1 MRITPD
7 KTVASDRIALSFN
20 GVDKCYMSD
29 IGTPV
34 SALENINLQIDHG
47 QFVTLVG
54 ATGCGKTTLLNL
66 AAGIDTPDS
75 GTISLA
81 EDICP
86 KRDVAYVFQHYTL
99 LPWLNVEHNVA
110 FGLKMRGISRKRRI
124 NASGELL
131 GQVGLKGYEKAWPHE
146 LSGGMR
152 QRAAIAQA
160 LAINP
165 RLLLMDEP
173 FGALDPS
180 TRRGLQTMLGNLHR
194 DRKMTIL
201 FVTHSI
207 DEAVILGDRV
217 IVFSEQPGRILEDQ
231 KISLPRPRMPSDAAF
246 TRQFLHIYGLLAE
259 THPQN

>member
-1 MRITPD
+1 MKITPN
-7 KTVASDRIALSFN
+7 KIVGSDRVALSFN
-20 GVDKCYMSD
+20 DVGKGYTSD
-29 IGTPV
+29 SGTQV
-34 SALENINLQIDHG
+34 AALQNINLQIDHG

-66 AAGIDTPDS
+66 AAGIDTPAI
-75 GTISLA
+75 GAISLA

-99 LPWLNVEHNVA
+99 LPWLKVEHNVA
-110 FGLKMRGISRKRRI
+110 FGLKMRGISRKQRI
-124 NASGELL
+124 NASGDLL
-131 GQVGLKGYEKAWPHE
+131 EQVGLKGYEKAWPHE

-165 RLLLMDEP
+165 KLLLMDEP
-173 FGALDPS
+173 FGALDSS
-180 TRRGLQTMLGNLHR
+180 TRRDLQTMLGNLHR

-207 DEAVILGDRV
+207 DEALILGDRV
-217 IVFSEQPGRILEDQ
+217 IVFSEQPGRILEDH
-231 KISLPRPRMPSDAAF
+231 KIFLPRPRMRSDDAF
-246 TRQFLHIYGLLAE
+246 TRQLLHIYGLLAE
-259 THPQN
+259 THP

>member
-1 MRITPD
+1 MKITPN
-7 KTVASDRIALSFN
+7 KMVASDRIALSFN
-20 GVDKCYMSD
+20 DVGKDYTSD
-29 IGTPV
+29 IGTRV
-34 SALENINLQIDHG
+34 AALENISLQIDHG

-66 AAGIDTPDS
+66 TAGIDTPDI
-75 GTISLA
+75 GAITLA

-110 FGLKMRGISRKRRI
+110 FGLKMRGISRKQRI
-124 NASGELL
+124 DASGGLL
-131 GQVGLKGYEKAWPHE
+131 GQVGLKGYEKALPHE

-180 TRRGLQTMLGNLHR
+180 TRRDLQTMLAHLHR

-207 DEAVILGDRV
+207 DEALILGDRV
-217 IVFSEQPGRILEDQ
+217 IVFTEQPGRILEDQ
-231 KISLPRPRMPSDAAF
+231 KISLPRPRMRSDAAF
-246 TRQFLHIYGLLAE
+246 TRQFLHIYGLLSE
-259 THPQN
+259 THP